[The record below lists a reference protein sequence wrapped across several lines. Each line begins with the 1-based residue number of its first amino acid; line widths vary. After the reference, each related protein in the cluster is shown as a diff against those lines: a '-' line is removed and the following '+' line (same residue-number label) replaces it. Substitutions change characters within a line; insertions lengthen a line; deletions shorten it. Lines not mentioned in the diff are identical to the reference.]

1 MRPEKQSI
9 LGELNSQVNDSSFVF
24 VAEYRGMKVEQF
36 SDLRRKLGKTGARMQ
51 VVKNR
56 FLRLITKEKGW
67 QDLDTSLKGQSAIVT
82 GTDVVQAA
90 KTLKEF
96 SGATGL
102 PVVKAGVMGNVIL
115 TSTQINAL
123 ADLPPREVLL
133 GQLVVPGVFPR
144 HFLLVGTVAA
154 PLTRLVG
161 VLKQKVSSIVYVLK
175 AVEDKKNATK

>member
-9 LGELNSQVNDSSFVF
+9 LGELTSQVNDSAFVF

-56 FLRLITKEKGW
+56 FLRLITKDKGW
-67 QDLDTSLKGQSAIVT
+67 QDLDASLKGQSAIVT
-82 GTDVVQAA
+82 GTDPVQAA
-90 KTLKEF
+90 KTIKQF
-96 SGATGL
+96 STACGL

-115 TSTQINAL
+115 TSSQIDAL
-123 ADLPPREVLL
+123 AELPPREVLL
-133 GQLVVPGVFPR
+133 SQ
-144 HFLLVGTVAA
+144 LVGTVAA

-161 VLKQKVSSIVYVLK
+161 VLKQKVSTIVYVLK

>member
-9 LGELNSQVNDSSFVF
+9 LGELNSQVNDSTFVF

-36 SDLRRKLGKTGARMQ
+36 SELRRKLGKTGARMQ

-67 QDLDTSLKGQSAIVT
+67 QNLDTSLKGQSAIVT

-90 KTLKEF
+90 KALKQF
-96 SGATGL
+96 NAATGL
-102 PVVKAGVMGNVIL
+102 PVVKAGVMGDVIL
-115 TSTQINAL
+115 TSAQIDAL
-123 ADLPPREVLL
+123 AELPPREVLL
-133 GQLVVPGVFPR
+133 GQ
-144 HFLLVGTVAA
+144 LVGTVAA

-161 VLKQKVSSIVYVLK
+161 VLKQKVSTIVYVLK

>member
-9 LGELNSQVNDSSFVF
+9 LGELTSQVNDSTFVF

-56 FLRLITKEKGW
+56 FLRLITKDKGW
-67 QDLDTSLKGQSAIVT
+67 QDLDVSLKGQSAIVT
-82 GTDVVQAA
+82 GSDPVQAA
-90 KTLKEF
+90 KAIKLF
-96 SGATGL
+96 STTCGM

-115 TSTQINAL
+115 TSSQIDAL

-133 GQLVVPGVFPR
+133 AQ
-144 HFLLVGTVAA
+144 LVGTVAA

>member
-9 LGELNSQVNDSSFVF
+9 LGELTSQVNDSTFVF

-56 FLRLITKEKGW
+56 FLRLITKDKGW

-82 GTDVVQAA
+82 GTDPVQAA
-90 KTLKEF
+90 KTIKQF
-96 SGATGL
+96 CTACGM

-115 TSTQINAL
+115 TSSQIDAL
-123 ADLPPREVLL
+123 AELPPREVLL
-133 GQLVVPGVFPR
+133 SQ
-144 HFLLVGTVAA
+144 LVGTVAA

-161 VLKQKVSSIVYVLK
+161 VLKQKVSTIVYVLK